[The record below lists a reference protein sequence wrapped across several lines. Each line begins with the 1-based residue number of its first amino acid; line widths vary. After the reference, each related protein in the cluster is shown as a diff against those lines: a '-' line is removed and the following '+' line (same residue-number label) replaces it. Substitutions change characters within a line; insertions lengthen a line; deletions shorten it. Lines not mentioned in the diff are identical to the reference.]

1 MPELKIKIEKIKKD
15 YYKVTLEKENKMFY
29 AELERSEIRNLIG
42 VLDNTI

>member
-1 MPELKIKIEKIKKD
+1 MPELKIKIEKTKKD

-29 AELERSEIRNLIG
+29 AELERSEIRHIIG

>member
-1 MPELKIKIEKIKKD
+1 MSELKIKIEKTKKD

-29 AELERSEIRNLIG
+29 AELERSEIRHIIG

>member
-1 MPELKIKIEKIKKD
+1 MPEFKIKIEKTKKD

-29 AELERSEIRNLIG
+29 AELERSEIRHIIG